1 MTELPMLL
9 LSWLAGVG
17 LGALFFG
24 GLWWTVRSRLS
35 SQRPGAWFVGSWLVR
50 TSVAVGGIVL
60 VGAGHWQ
67 RLLCCVAGFIAA
79 RIAVT
84 RWTRISDDRA
94 CRAPEAGD
102 AP

>member
-9 LSWLAGVG
+9 LSWFSGLG

-24 GLWWTVRSRLS
+24 GLWWTVRNRLS
-35 SQRPGAWFVGSWLVR
+35 SPRPAAWFVGSWLLR
-50 TSVAVGGIVL
+50 TSVAVAGLVL

-67 RLLCCVAGFIAA
+67 RLLLCMAGFIAA
-79 RIAVT
+79 RVAVT
-84 RWTRISDDRA
+84 RWTRNPDERP
-94 CRAPEAGD
+94 CGAPEAGD